1 MAAVWWNEEKD
12 ELQWYLGIASET
24 VDANNQSEKI
34 KISYFY
40 RSGQSASSW
49 KFPET
54 AQEIETPFSNIL
66 HFGFPV
72 RYECISIIKCFIN
85 IDELEKI
92 EAVFKEYLSQIN
104 KDSDM

>member
-66 HFGFPV
+66 HLGSLLDMNAYQLSNV
-72 RYECISIIKCFIN
+72 LSILMNWRKLKLFSRN
-85 IDELEKI
+85 I
-92 EAVFKEYLSQIN
+92 
-104 KDSDM
+104 

>member
-34 KISYFY
+34 KISYLY

-72 RYECISIIKCFIN
+72 RYECT
-85 IDELEKI
+85 
-92 EAVFKEYLSQIN
+92 
-104 KDSDM
+104 